1 VPLGG
6 LEEIAAYY
14 AAITAIDDQ
23 VGRLMNTL
31 RESGFDENTI
41 VLFTSDHGDMLGSH
55 GMRRKRKP
63 HDESARVPGIVRWP
77 AHISKGRVV
86 ETLFSHVDMPPT
98 LLALAGLPVPKEMQ
112 GADLSRVALGEITD
126 GPDAVLLQIFVP
138 FNPDQIA
145 RPWRGIVTDR
155 YTYARFEQEPWV
167 LFDRQRDPAEMQ
179 NLVGDVSH
187 ADLQRELDQRL
198 AALMKRHGD
207 DWKFNSFE
215 LIEEGGRL
223 YRHATFYTLDEY
235 RAWAQANPDKSK

>member
-1 VPLGG
+1 MAASLIVIAFETEDEAEKLREGLKSQQHSGIVGINDIAVVSKDADGKVKVHNQVSHGTMVGTGAGALLGVLLATVFFPVG
-6 LEEIAAYY
+6 AILLGAAGG
-14 AAITAIDDQ
+14 AL
-23 VGRLMNTL
+23 VGRL
-31 RESGFDENTI
+31 
-41 VLFTSDHGDMLGSH
+41 
-55 GMRRKRKP
+55 
-63 HDESARVPGIVRWP
+63 
-77 AHISKGRVV
+77 
-86 ETLFSHVDMPPT
+86 
-98 LLALAGLPVPKEMQ
+98 
-112 GADLSRVALGEITD
+112 ADTGV
-126 GPDAVLLQIFVP
+126 VP

-207 DWKFNSFE
+207 DWKFNSSE

-235 RAWAQANPDKSK
+235 RAWAKANPDKSK